1 METQSYK
8 RTLSGSV
15 GAGVG
20 ALFNG
25 SGRTY
30 YILEHKTKSSTHS
43 AGESQKI
50 IVDEIELGRA
60 GTCQVRFGDD
70 CETVSRRHAAI
81 QKDGDRWKLIPLSQ
95 TNGTYVNGNLIQ
107 QPYYLNSGDEIKLSS
122 NGPVMGFIQPQGAK
136 SLVNSIGL
144 TERMSL
150 FRQQALRPYKTALWI
165 MGVVLVLSVGGLM
178 AYNVYQKGEFDK
190 EIANMTQV
198 VDNTKKEVAETQAAL
213 DAATKESELAKQELD
228 NLKSNAEATAAQ
240 IRAAEERAANAER
253 AASAARATASAA
265 NSRLV
270 DAERKLSEM
279 EAPAVPAASSS
290 SSSSS
295 SSLSSAAESD
305 FGSSASASS
314 SSSSSASQEFANIT
328 DCYDA
333 IYYIKMNNVEVYD
346 NQNQQ
351 IVSFNTEKL
360 VGGTGFMLE
369 DGRFVSARRVIEPWF
384 YFQNTRLGTD
394 SRGDTW
400 YFEDIQLCINEGY
413 KVVANYTAYS
423 KSGANFQF
431 RSTDMRKYP
440 LSASVSTVTTESSV
454 VFTDFRSQIYLFKK
468 KKNIKVVSYNAVPM
482 HDWATMMKR
491 DQLSIVNGLPFSNNT
506 SLHPQA
512 KVEVAIVGY
521 PLTQGFTDSQ
531 SINPLKYDNM
541 INVTGLND
549 ENVIELS
556 SRRWKVGNDGAPV
569 LQLIDGQ
576 WTVIGILSH
585 TDSADR
591 DNVTPIQYTKR

>member
-1 METQSYK
+1 METHSYK
-8 RTLSGSV
+8 RTLAGSV

-20 ALFNG
+20 AIFNG

-30 YILEHKTKSSTHS
+30 YILEHKTQSSMHS

-60 GTCQVRFGDD
+60 GACQVRFGDD

-165 MGVVLVLSVGGLM
+165 MGVILVLSVSGLI

-190 EIANMTQV
+190 EIAAMNQV

-213 DAATKESELAKQELD
+213 DAANRESELAKQELN

-265 NSRLV
+265 NTRLA

-279 EAPAVPAASSS
+279 EAPSAPVASSS
-290 SSSSS
+290 FV
-295 SSLSSAAESD
+295 SSAAESD
-305 FGSSASASS
+305 FRASAST
-314 SSSSSASQEFANIT
+314 SASNFSAETQAFANIT

-400 YFEDIQLCINEGY
+400 YFEDIQLCVNEGY

-440 LSASVSTVTTESSV
+440 LSATVSTVTTENTV
-454 VFTDFRSQIYLFKK
+454 VLTDFRSQIYLFKK
-468 KKNIKVVSYNAVPM
+468 KKNVKVASFNAVPM